1 MLVKAHALVEVLA
14 GAHKFA
20 LKCFNFTTT
29 HQSEMKD
36 FDMAYS
42 HEMMAKLGALL
53 GDQEMF
59 DKHYGI
65 LNEFI
70 PQIEK
75 EGDRKW
81 LKEDVKGGNWF
92 GMA

>member
-20 LKCFNFTTT
+20 LKCFNFATT

-53 GDQEMF
+53 GDQERF
-59 DKHYGI
+59 DKHYTI
-65 LNEFI
+65 VKLI

-75 EGDRKW
+75 EGDCKW
-81 LKEDVKGGNWF
+81 LKEDLKGGNWF